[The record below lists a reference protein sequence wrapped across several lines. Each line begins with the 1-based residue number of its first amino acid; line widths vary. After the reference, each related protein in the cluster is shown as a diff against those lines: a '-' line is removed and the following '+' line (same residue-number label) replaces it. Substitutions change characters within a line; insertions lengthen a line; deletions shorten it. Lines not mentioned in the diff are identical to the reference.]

1 MAKGMVEMPKIMRQ
15 RRGLTAQAL
24 KTAAAG
30 LGLAAWSVA
39 VAMGAIAGLDPA
51 QPADAQNQTQAD
63 PAVPLGTGNLSA
75 TAYQPIPAGTAFD
88 TIVQDPTDSA
98 RSTLEGAA
106 LDSVN
111 AELVKAGYRV
121 DQNASLVML
130 VGTDLIRG
138 SSKEATIEEFRGD
151 GETGFT
157 YEHNVFSSTKRS
169 LLKKPA
175 PDTTPNTFRI
185 SLSVYDRKT
194 GLYVWRGS
202 VDRGTSDLT
211 PDKAADRM
219 IPPLVA
225 AIGKSVNKQVAIGHD

>member
-1 MAKGMVEMPKIMRQ
+1 MPKITRQ
-15 RRGLTAQAL
+15 RRGLTAPAL
-24 KTAAAG
+24 QAAAR
-30 LGLAAWSVA
+30 LGLVVWSAGLVI
-39 VAMGAIAGLDPA
+39 GALAGLDPA
-51 QPADAQNQTQAD
+51 QPANAQQVETT
-63 PAVPLGTGNLSA
+63 VPLGTGNLSA
-75 TAYQPIPAGTAFD
+75 TAYQPIAAGTAFD

-98 RSTLEGAA
+98 KSTLEGAA
-106 LDSVN
+106 LDSIN
-111 AELVKAGYRV
+111 AELVKTGYRI
-121 DQNASLVML
+121 DQNAPLVML
-130 VGTDLIRG
+130 VSTDLVRG
-138 SSKEATIEEFRGD
+138 TSKEATIEEFRGD

-202 VDRGTSDLT
+202 IDRGTSDLT
-211 PDKAADRM
+211 PDKATDRM
-219 IPPLVA
+219 VPPLIA